1 MYDDSTSLRQGSE
14 TEGIEFTNAFAPT
27 PFCCPARATILTG
40 RYTHNHGLLHN
51 QWQASNGRLVY
62 GGERMFLERGSRK
75 LHRGRPPKEP
85 GELHDCLMGKY
96 LNGYGDNDSGPN
108 GNDPNAPPIDP
119 PRAVRIGPLCQRAG
133 ATGTPGSAAILP

>member
-27 PFCCPARATILTG
+27 PFCCSARATILTG

-62 GGERMFLERGSRK
+62 GGERMFLERGLENYTVAAHLKNQASYTTV
-75 LHRGRPPKEP
+75 LWANTSTDMATTTADLTATTPT
-85 GELHDCLMGKY
+85 L
-96 LNGYGDNDSGPN
+96 
-108 GNDPNAPPIDP
+108 
-119 PRAVRIGPLCQRAG
+119 PR
-133 ATGTPGSAAILP
+133 

>member
-62 GGERMFLERGSRK
+62 GGERMFLERGLENYTVAAHQKNQASYTTV
-75 LHRGRPPKEP
+75 LWANTSTDMATTTADLTATTPT
-85 GELHDCLMGKY
+85 L
-96 LNGYGDNDSGPN
+96 
-108 GNDPNAPPIDP
+108 
-119 PRAVRIGPLCQRAG
+119 PR
-133 ATGTPGSAAILP
+133 